1 MQELGSHFEY
11 ARPHGGFYFF
21 LKVPARFETGTQ
33 FVEAALDKNLLC
45 VPGAVFSRQD
55 THFRISYATADENIR
70 RGCEV
75 LCSLAG

>member
-1 MQELGSHFEY
+1 M
-11 ARPHGGFYFF
+11 P
-21 LKVPARFETGTQ
+21 PRFENSTE
-33 FVEAALDKNLLC
+33 FAEAALEKNLLC

-75 LCSLAG
+75 LRSMAG